1 MPLHKITK
9 QSVKGCLLVQ
19 FKYEENEGDW
29 THSSGSNVFATV
41 HNKNITITP
50 QYPTSIIEFSCSFC
64 FQGASSTQNSSHTF
78 EARLLANG
86 QEEYLIQEVGGYEP
100 YGNTH
105 SHTGGRNDRTAPTR
119 RHGHVTNTAYSAGFT
134 HAFIPRA
141 TNAIILELQARSTSD
156 LDFMVRDMFMIA
168 KEIGIPED
176 RVVGGSGSITHD
188 GV

>member
-19 FKYEENEGDW
+19 FKYEENEGEW
-29 THSSGSNVFATV
+29 SHSSGSNVFATV
-41 HNKNITITP
+41 NNKNITITP
-50 QYPTSIIEFSCSFC
+50 QYPTSIIEFSCSFTIRGS
-64 FQGASSTQNSSHTF
+64 QSSQNSAHTF
-78 EARLLANG
+78 ESRLLANG
-86 QEEYLIQEVGGYEP
+86 QEEHLTIDVGGFEA

-119 RHGHVTNTAYSAGFT
+119 RHGHVTNSAYSSGFT

-141 TNAIILELQARSTSD
+141 TNAIILELQARSTTD
-156 LDFMVRDMFMIA
+156 MDFIVADMFMIA

-176 RVVGGSGSITHD
+176 RVVGGSGSVTHD

>member
-19 FKYEENEGDW
+19 FKYEENEGEW
-29 THSSGSNVFATV
+29 THASGSNVFATV
-41 HNKNITITP
+41 NNKNITLTP
-50 QYPTSIIEFSCSFC
+50 QYPTSIIEFSCSFTIRGS
-64 FQGASSTQNSSHTF
+64 QSSTNSSHTF
-78 EARLLANG
+78 ESRLLANG
-86 QEEYLIQEVGGYEP
+86 QEEHLVVDVAGFEP
-100 YGNTH
+100 HGNNH

-119 RHGHVTNTAYSAGFT
+119 RHGHVTNSAYSSGFT

-141 TNAIILELQARSTSD
+141 TNAVILEVQARSTTDMDFIVAD
-156 LDFMVRDMFMIA
+156 LFMIA

-176 RVVGGSGSITHD
+176 RVAGGSGSITHD